1 MADDVALPFH
11 SFSFTLIEDKRPRTA
26 LRLSAAEGGG
36 YELHVEKGSASNPTT
51 QFTRTVPVESA
62 QRLKD
67 ALQDIGVF
75 GWEESYEAGPS
86 RSLRRWSV
94 STVFKEGVF
103 SVSSRGYDIVPVG
116 FDAML
121 EELYRL
127 DFPRPASSRSGS
139 GQAPRGVGSVIN
151 AMGLGGLGS
160 MGGMSAGDMGAYAA
174 TGGLPGIDAAGFSDM
189 LGEIGGAG
197 LDSQEL
203 SRLFADAQGNPQAL
217 QQRMR
222 DEFRHMSHE
231 EQEKMLDQLASMGMA
246 SRAWW
251 ERFLRG

>member
-1 MADDVALPFH
+1 MSDDVALPFH
-11 SFSFTLIEDKRPRTA
+11 SFSFTLIEGKRPRTA
-26 LRLSAAEGGG
+26 LRMVAAEGGS
-36 YELHVEKGSASNPTT
+36 YELHVEKGSVSNPST
-51 QFTRTVPVESA
+51 QFTRRVPVDTA

-75 GWEESYEAGPS
+75 GWEEAYEGGPS
-86 RSLRRWSV
+86 RGSRRWTV

-103 SVSSRGYDIVPVG
+103 SVSSRGYDIVPKG

-127 DFPRPASSRSGS
+127 DFPRPASPGAG
-139 GQAPRGVGSVIN
+139 GQSPRGVGSAIN

-160 MGGMSAGDMGAYAA
+160 MGGMSAGDMGAFAA
-174 TGGLPGIDAAGFSDM
+174 SGGLPGMDASELANMFGG
-189 LGEIGGAG
+189 LGSSG

-203 SRLFADAQGNPQAL
+203 SRLLSDAQDNPQAL

-222 DEFRHMSHE
+222 EEFRHMPHD
-231 EQEKMLDQLASMGMA
+231 EQERMLDQLASMGMA